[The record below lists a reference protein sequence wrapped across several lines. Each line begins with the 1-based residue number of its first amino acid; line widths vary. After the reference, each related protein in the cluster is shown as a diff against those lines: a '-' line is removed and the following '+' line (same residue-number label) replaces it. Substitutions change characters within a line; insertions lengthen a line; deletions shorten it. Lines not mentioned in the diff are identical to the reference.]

1 MRARKLQQRGLL
13 LLSLLVGIRAAN
25 AQCQGKS
32 GFALQACLVAA
43 NASGSSN
50 AAAPPAELNS
60 KAPALTTGIAD
71 LIHLDSLP
79 PTVEPSGFGSLLK
92 LDRSDDGSFILKT
105 GIFEAYVQ
113 SYSLEPNDCA
123 NRAAGFYAAPI
134 KGRRAEVIA
143 AVLKQAE
150 LHPDVPQGDIQ
161 AVLWAIVSGA
171 ELEKMP
177 PPVQHTAAR
186 ILPQDLLAQLRGAV
200 QAQAAEKALM
210 SWLNQRV
217 RNPAA
222 KQSAATAGKWGGG
235 NVASPQAVG
244 SQVGGLGEP
253 VLRGTWAQMAGGW
266 FVRYL
271 PEGCAKTKLQ
281 VIVPDTATAQ
291 ATSPLLFDPTQFLAV
306 HTQAPGMRLGLTLRQ
321 VK

>member
-13 LLSLLVGIRAAN
+13 LLSLLIGIRAAN

-43 NASGSSN
+43 NASGASN
-50 AAAPPAELNS
+50 AGAPPAELNS

-79 PTVEPSGFGSLLK
+79 PTVEPSGFASLLK
-92 LDRSDDGSFILKT
+92 LDRTDDGSFILKT

-161 AVLWAIVSGA
+161 PLLWAIVSGA
-171 ELEKMP
+171 DLEKMP
-177 PPVQHTAAR
+177 APVQHTAAR
-186 ILPQDLLAQLRGAV
+186 ILPQDLLAQLRGPV

-217 RNPAA
+217 HNPAA
-222 KQSAATAGKWGGG
+222 KQSAAIAGKWSGG
-235 NVASPQAVG
+235 NSQAVG
-244 SQVGGLGEP
+244 SQAGGLGEP

-271 PEGCAKTKLQ
+271 PEGCAKTKVQ

-291 ATSPLLFDPTQFLAV
+291 STSPLLFDPTQFLAV
-306 HTQAPGMRLGLTLRQ
+306 HTQAPAMRLGLTLRQ